1 MGNRYGKSRK
11 IYFPED
17 VSVSVKDYEQLTN
30 RACKITFSVNASAA
44 NSVLSGYR
52 YSIDGGKHYSEL
64 REFDYGTKGD
74 FTEIIR
80 KNENKIVVVVAYSKE
95 GLSVTSNMLDAINE
109 VELDPE
115 FTKHKQEAEA
125 AALPEASSEGTSEEV
140 AEIIEITSDS
150 NETTADIHDHD
161 PKINSTQS
169 VVVIFGAFMGLSICP
184 LLYFIQKKE
193 TK

>member
-1 MGNRYGKSRK
+1 
-11 IYFPED
+11 
-17 VSVSVKDYEQLTN
+17 
-30 RACKITFSVNASAA
+30 
-44 NSVLSGYR
+44 
-52 YSIDGGKHYSEL
+52 
-64 REFDYGTKGD
+64 
-74 FTEIIR
+74 
-80 KNENKIVVVVAYSKE
+80 
-95 GLSVTSNMLDAINE
+95 MLDAINE

-125 AALPEASSEGTSEEV
+125 AALLEASSEGTSEEV

-169 VVVIFGAFMGLSICP
+169 VVVIFGAFMGLSICA